1 MVIAAVVAAAAL
13 VVLCVL
19 FLSFFCADLEAV
31 LWILLVFFMLY
42 AIFYGK
48 LGTADWP
55 FQRSTKARKRLQSQ
69 SI

>member
-13 VVLCVL
+13 VVSCV